1 MLRVRRDKIHRARL
15 TSLKS
20 LHNQSTTPSA
30 IPALLP
36 HIKILNTAEGVFIH
50 ETQPLSPADIR
61 INKRWLHQH
70 KQSLDARYRCSTEF
84 RSYFLCA
91 SSSSSPSS
99 NPDQEFVTKA
109 AQGNSA
115 EVELGK
121 IVAAKSKDPNVK
133 QFAQMM
139 VKDHTTALNELQE
152 LAQTKN
158 LNFND
163 DLPDDAK
170 ALQQKLSSDTGKQL
184 DKDYMDGMVEDHQKD
199 VQEFTDKSQNA
210 KDPDVKQWASK
221 TLPTLQKHLEK
232 AQQIDAKLNKGKP
245 SGTVSQR

>member
-1 MLRVRRDKIHRARL
+1 MKHSLFTVLVLGLISVGC
-15 TSLKS
+15 TSTNKA
-20 LHNQSTTPSA
+20 STPD
-30 IPALLP
+30 
-36 HIKILNTAEGVFIH
+36 TAA
-50 ETQPLSPADIR
+50 QP
-61 INKRWLHQH
+61 N
-70 KQSLDARYRCSTEF
+70 STAT
-84 RSYFLCA
+84 SA
-91 SSSSSPSS
+91 SSSSSPSTNS
-99 NPDQEFVTKA
+99 DQDFVTKA

-121 IVAAKSKDPNVK
+121 IVAAKSKNPSVK

-139 VKDHTTALNELQE
+139 VKDHTAALNELQE

-170 ALQQKLSSDTGKQL
+170 ELQTKLSGDTGKQL
-184 DKDYMDGMVEDHQKD
+184 DTDYMDNMVQDHQKD

-210 KDPDVKQWASK
+210 KDPDVKQWAGK

-232 AQQIDAKLNKGKP
+232 AQQIDAKLNKSKAANSAP
-245 SGTVSQR
+245 SGASQ

>member
-1 MLRVRRDKIHRARL
+1 M
-15 TSLKS
+15 
-20 LHNQSTTPSA
+20 
-30 IPALLP
+30 
-36 HIKILNTAEGVFIH
+36 
-50 ETQPLSPADIR
+50 
-61 INKRWLHQH
+61 
-70 KQSLDARYRCSTEF
+70 KQSLFALLVLGLICVGCTSTNKAATPETAAQPN
-84 RSYFLCA
+84 SGA
-91 SSSSSPSS
+91 AASSPSTS
-99 NPDQEFVTKA
+99 SDQDFVTKA

-121 IVAAKSKDPNVK
+121 IVADKSKNPSVK

-163 DLPDDAK
+163 DLTDDAK
-170 ALQQKLSSDTGKQL
+170 ALQTKLSSDTGKQI
-184 DKDYMDGMVEDHQKD
+184 DKDYMDSMVEDHQKD
-199 VQEFTDKSQNA
+199 VQEFTDQSQKA

-232 AQQIDAKLNKGKP
+232 AQQIDAKLNKGKAAGSAP
-245 SGTVSQR
+245 SGDSQ

>member
-1 MLRVRRDKIHRARL
+1 M
-15 TSLKS
+15 
-20 LHNQSTTPSA
+20 
-30 IPALLP
+30 
-36 HIKILNTAEGVFIH
+36 
-50 ETQPLSPADIR
+50 
-61 INKRWLHQH
+61 
-70 KQSLDARYRCSTEF
+70 KQSLFALLVLSLICVGCTSTNKAATPETAAQPN
-84 RSYFLCA
+84 SGA
-91 SSSSSPSS
+91 AASSPSTS
-99 NPDQEFVTKA
+99 SDQDFVTKA

-121 IVAAKSKDPNVK
+121 IVADKSKNPSVK

-163 DLPDDAK
+163 DLTDDAK
-170 ALQQKLSSDTGKQL
+170 ALQTKLSSDTGKQL
-184 DKDYMDGMVEDHQKD
+184 DKDYMDNMVEDHQKD
-199 VQEFTDKSQNA
+199 VQEFTDQSQKA

-232 AQQIDAKLNKGKP
+232 AQQIDAKLNKGKAAGSAP
-245 SGTVSQR
+245 SGDSQ

>member
-1 MLRVRRDKIHRARL
+1 MKHSLFAVLVLGLISIGC
-15 TSLKS
+15 TSTNKA
-20 LHNQSTTPSA
+20 STPDTTAQPSSA
-30 IPALLP
+30 
-36 HIKILNTAEGVFIH
+36 
-50 ETQPLSPADIR
+50 
-61 INKRWLHQH
+61 
-70 KQSLDARYRCSTEF
+70 
-84 RSYFLCA
+84 A
-91 SSSSSPSS
+91 SSSSSPSTNS
-99 NPDQEFVTKA
+99 DQDFVTKA

-121 IVAAKSKDPNVK
+121 IVAAKSKNPSVK

-170 ALQQKLSSDTGKQL
+170 ELQTKLSSDTGKQL
-184 DKDYMDGMVEDHQKD
+184 DKDYMDNMVEDHQKD

-232 AQQIDAKLNKGKP
+232 AQQIDAKLNKGKAASSAP
-245 SGTVSQR
+245 SGDSQ